1 MDRRCPGVC
10 AGTGRRRPRSASA
23 QAGPGRSA
31 TPKSLPRGGTT
42 VSKYIRRLHQLPS
55 APHTLALGEARR
67 VLPDQTVRFGSVR
80 YSTPPGLVGCEA
92 WVRADGDEL
101 VVMVDLSALAPRPDW
116 MQGTTRT
123 CRSHRPRR
131 RPQPPAH
138 TQQSLRSHRSAV
150 VHAPNRCLTAQPLLL
165 LPDIPELSGK
175 ARCQHSPAFVP
186 TPRLCS
192 QWPDRRVRV
201 WSCSCRA
208 RTPDSGGGS

>member
-101 VVMVDLSALAPRPDW
+101 VVVVDLSALAHRPDW

-150 VHAPNRCLTAQPLLL
+150 VDAPNRCLTAQPLLL
-165 LPDIPELSGK
+165 PTSPSSR
-175 ARCQHSPAFVP
+175 ASPAASTHRHSFLPSP
-186 TPRLCS
+186 T
-192 QWPDRRVRV
+192 
-201 WSCSCRA
+201 
-208 RTPDSGGGS
+208 